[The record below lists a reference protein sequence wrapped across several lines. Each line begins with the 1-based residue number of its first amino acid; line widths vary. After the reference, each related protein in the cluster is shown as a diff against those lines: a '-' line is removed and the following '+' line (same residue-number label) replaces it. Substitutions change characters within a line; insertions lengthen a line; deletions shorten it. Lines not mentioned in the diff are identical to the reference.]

1 MKMYIPALAL
11 ALLIGGAVGPALA
24 AEETSQFQTSVPSDA
39 LTILRAGCLRQSEQQ
54 DWRC

>member
-1 MKMYIPALAL
+1 MYIPALAL